1 MQKPSSYATGVAA
14 TTGTAAQTVAT
25 TKYSVGT
32 SFHNI
37 YGDRYDAITVKCDN
51 AYTLYVYGARTLVA
65 FSSVANTGAASG
77 ELLTTIPGAAASAL
91 DGTVH
96 YVRIAGFAQILPV
109 LYQAGGDNAT
119 VTITNQTF
127 ND

>member
-1 MQKPSSYATGVAA
+1 MQQPSSFGTGVAG

-32 SFHNI
+32 SFRNK
-37 YGDRYDAITVKCDN
+37 YGDRYAAITAKCDN
-51 AYTLYVYGARTLVA
+51 AYTLYVYGSRAETA
-65 FSSVANTGAASG
+65 FSSVADTGAASG
-77 ELLTTIPGAAASAL
+77 ELLTTVSGAAASAL

-96 YVRIAGFAQILPV
+96 YVRIAGFRHILPV

-119 VTITNQTF
+119 VTLNYQTF